1 MALLQIAEPGQST
14 APHEHRIAVGIDLG
28 TTHSLVA
35 TVRSGQPV
43 VLPNEDGQTLLP
55 SVVHYGTQNTT
66 VGQAAR
72 QCIDQDPQNTIVS
85 VKRFMGR
92 AGSDIKFVH
101 PYQLEGD
108 TDQMPAFVTVQGRKT
123 PVEISADILLRLRTL
138 AEQSLQQPL
147 NGAVITVPAY
157 FDEAQRQATRD
168 AAQLAGLN
176 VLRLLNE
183 PTAAA
188 IAYGLD
194 KTDSVEEKIQVI
206 FDLGGGTFDVSV
218 LRLSKGV
225 FEVLATGGH
234 TALGG
239 DDIDRLI
246 AKWVYQQLANSAR
259 LSNSD
264 LANADLNDEITQID
278 VIENQ
283 RLIGLARQAKEQLTH
298 ADQTSIVF
306 RNQQLVL
313 TRAQFNE
320 LVEPVITR
328 TLTVCKRVLRDAKLT
343 IEQINAVILVGGST
357 RSPVIQQAV
366 SDFFQQTPLCSLDP
380 DQVVAL
386 GAAIS
391 ADQLIGNQ
399 TNGAL
404 LLDVTPL
411 SLGLETMGGLVERVI
426 PRNTPIP
433 VARQQEF
440 TTYKD
445 GQTAMLIHVVQGE
458 RDLVANCRSLG
469 KFELHGIPPMTAG
482 AARIQVT
489 FQVDADGL
497 LSVSALEA
505 TSGVSSQINIKPS
518 YGLSEQDTARLL
530 TEGFQFAEEDKR
542 LRQLHENK
550 LEAERELEALDQAII
565 SDGDLLDAIDLDALK
580 RAMEAVREALPSNQ
594 QHRIDMAVAR
604 LKGHSN
610 NFAAIRMNQHV
621 DAALKGTRLND
632 WNA

>member
-14 APHEHRIAVGIDLG
+14 APHQHRIAVGIDLG

-35 TVRSGQPV
+35 TVRSGQAV
-43 VLPNEDGQTLLP
+43 VLADEYDKLLLP
-55 SVVHYGTQNTT
+55 SVVHYGTDTTT

-72 QCIDQDPQNTIVS
+72 NFIEQDPHNTIVS

-92 AGSDIKFVH
+92 SRNDIRFEH
-101 PYQLEGD
+101 PYNLEGD
-108 TDQMPAFVTVQGRKT
+108 SEQMPAFVTSQGRKT
-123 PVEISADILLRLRTL
+123 PVEISADILFRLRKL
-138 AEQSLQQPL
+138 AEQSLADTL
-147 NGAVITVPAY
+147 TGAVITVPAY

-194 KTDSVEEKIQVI
+194 KIENTEEKIQVI

-239 DDIDRLI
+239 DDIDRMI
-246 AKWVYQQLANSAR
+246 AKWVREQNPAMTLSASQSQG
-259 LSNSD
+259 L
-264 LANADLNDEITQID
+264 L
-278 VIENQ
+278 V
-283 RLIGLARQAKEQLTH
+283 LARQVKEQLTSQDV
-298 ADQTSIVF
+298 ASFDFNDIF
-306 RNQQLVL
+306 YQLN
-313 TRAQFNE
+313 REQFNS
-320 LVEPVITR
+320 LIAPVIER
-328 TLTVCKRVLRDAKLT
+328 TITVCKRVLRDAK
-343 IEQINAVILVGGST
+343 IKVNQIDAVVLVGGST
-357 RSPVIQQAV
+357 RSPAIQESVAK
-366 SDFFQQTPLCSLDP
+366 FFEQTPLCSLDP

-391 ADQLIGNQ
+391 ADQLVGNQ
-399 TNGAL
+399 ANGAL

-411 SLGLETMGGLVERVI
+411 SLGLETMGGLVERII
-426 PRNTPIP
+426 PRNTAIP

-445 GQTAMLIHVVQGE
+445 GQSAMLIHVVQGE
-458 RDLVANCRSLG
+458 RDLVEHCRSLG

-482 AARIQVT
+482 AARIEVK
-489 FQVDADGL
+489 FQIDADGL
-497 LSVSALEA
+497 LSVSAVET
-505 TSGVSSQINIKPS
+505 TSGVSSQITIKPS
-518 YGLSEQDTARLL
+518 YGLSEQDTTRLL
-530 TEGFQFAEEDKR
+530 TEGFQFAEEDKN
-542 LRQLHENK
+542 LRQLQETK
-550 LEAERELEALDQAII
+550 VEAEWELEALDQAIAA
-565 SDGDLLDAIDLDALK
+565 DGHLLDVIDLDALQ
-580 RAMEAVREALPSNQ
+580 RAMQAVRDALQTTQLN
-594 QHRIDMAVAR
+594 RIEMAIAR

-621 DAALKGTRLND
+621 DDALKGTSLND
-632 WNA
+632 WNL

>member
-14 APHEHRIAVGIDLG
+14 APHQHRIAVGIDLG

-35 TVRSGQPV
+35 TVRSGKPV
-43 VLPNEDGQTLLP
+43 VLADEYGKLLLP
-55 SVVHYGTQNTT
+55 SVVHYGTDTTT

-72 QCIDQDPQNTIVS
+72 NHIEQDPHNTIVS

-92 AGSDIKFVH
+92 SRNDIRFEH
-101 PYQLEGD
+101 PYSLEGD
-108 TDQMPAFVTVQGRKT
+108 SDQMPAFVTSQGRKT
-123 PVEISADILLRLRTL
+123 PVEISADILFRLKKL
-138 AEQSLQQPL
+138 AEQSLADEL
-147 NGAVITVPAY
+147 TGAVITVPAY

-194 KTDSVEEKIQVI
+194 RIESEEEKIQVI

-239 DDIDRLI
+239 DDIDRII
-246 AKWVYQQLANSAR
+246 ARWVREQTAGLSLSA
-259 LSNSD
+259 
-264 LANADLNDEITQID
+264 ADAQSL
-278 VIENQ
+278 VV
-283 RLIGLARQAKEQLTH
+283 LARQVKEQLTTQNSFTFEFKGM
-298 ADQTSIVF
+298 AY
-306 RNQQLVL
+306 QLD
-313 TRAQFNE
+313 RSQFNS
-320 LVEPVITR
+320 LIAPVIER
-328 TLTVCKRVLRDAKLT
+328 TLAVCKRVLRDAK
-343 IEQINAVILVGGST
+343 IKVDQIDAVVLVGGST
-357 RSPVIQQAV
+357 RSPAIQDSVAA
-366 SDFFQQTPLCSLDP
+366 FFEQTPLCSLDP

-391 ADQLIGNQ
+391 ADQLVGNQ
-399 TNGAL
+399 ANGAL

-458 RDLVANCRSLG
+458 RDLVEHCRSLG
-469 KFELHGIPPMTAG
+469 KFELQGIPPMTAG
-482 AARIQVT
+482 AARIEVK
-489 FQVDADGL
+489 FQIDADGL
-497 LSVSALEA
+497 LSVSAREA
-505 TSGVSSQINIKPS
+505 TSGVNSQINIKPS
-518 YGLSEQDTARLL
+518 YGLSEQDTTRLL
-530 TEGFQFAEEDKR
+530 TEGFQFAEEDKN
-542 LRQLHENK
+542 LRQLQETK
-550 LEAERELEALDQAII
+550 VEAERELEALDQAIAV
-565 SDGDLLDAIDLDALK
+565 DGHLVDEIDLDALK
-580 RAMEAVREALPSNQ
+580 RAMQAVREALETNQ
-594 QHRIDMAVAR
+594 LNRIDMAIAR

-621 DAALKGTRLND
+621 DDALKGTTLND
-632 WNA
+632 WNS

>member
-14 APHEHRIAVGIDLG
+14 APHQHRIAVGIDLG

-35 TVRSGQPV
+35 TVRSGKPV
-43 VLPNEDGQTLLP
+43 VLADEYGKLLLP
-55 SVVHYGTQNTT
+55 SVVHYGTDTTT

-72 QCIDQDPQNTIVS
+72 NHIEQDPHNTIVS

-92 AGSDIKFVH
+92 SRNDIRFEH
-101 PYQLEGD
+101 PYSLEGD
-108 TDQMPAFVTVQGRKT
+108 SDQMPAFVTSQGRKT
-123 PVEISADILLRLRTL
+123 PVEISADILFRLKKL
-138 AEQSLQQPL
+138 AEQSLADEL
-147 NGAVITVPAY
+147 TGAVITVPAY

-194 KTDSVEEKIQVI
+194 RIESEEEKIQVI

-239 DDIDRLI
+239 DDIDRII
-246 AKWVYQQLANSAR
+246 ARWVREQTAGLSLSA
-259 LSNSD
+259 
-264 LANADLNDEITQID
+264 ADAQSL
-278 VIENQ
+278 VV
-283 RLIGLARQAKEQLTH
+283 LARQIKEQLTTQDSFTFEFKGM
-298 ADQTSIVF
+298 AY
-306 RNQQLVL
+306 QLD
-313 TRAQFNE
+313 RSQFNS
-320 LVEPVITR
+320 LIAPVIER
-328 TLTVCKRVLRDAKLT
+328 TLAVCKRVLRDAK
-343 IEQINAVILVGGST
+343 IKVDQIDAVVLVGGST
-357 RSPVIQQAV
+357 RSPAIQDSVAA
-366 SDFFQQTPLCSLDP
+366 FFEQTPLCSLDP

-391 ADQLIGNQ
+391 ADQLVGNQ
-399 TNGAL
+399 ANGAL

-458 RDLVANCRSLG
+458 RDLVEHCRSLG
-469 KFELHGIPPMTAG
+469 KFELQGIPPMTAG
-482 AARIQVT
+482 AARIEVK
-489 FQVDADGL
+489 FQIDADGL
-497 LSVSALEA
+497 LSVSAREA
-505 TSGVSSQINIKPS
+505 TSGVNSQINIKPS
-518 YGLSEQDTARLL
+518 YGLSEQDTTRLL
-530 TEGFQFAEEDKR
+530 TEGFQFAEEDKN
-542 LRQLHENK
+542 LRQLQETK
-550 LEAERELEALDQAII
+550 VEAERELEALDQAIAV
-565 SDGDLLDAIDLDALK
+565 DGHLVDEIDLDALK
-580 RAMEAVREALPSNQ
+580 RAMQAVREALETNQ
-594 QHRIDMAVAR
+594 PNRIDMAIAR

-621 DAALKGTRLND
+621 DDALKGTTLND
-632 WNA
+632 WNS

>member
-1 MALLQIAEPGQST
+1 MALLQIAEPGQTT
-14 APHEHRIAVGIDLG
+14 APHQHRIAVGIDLG

-35 TVRSGQPV
+35 TVRSGKPV
-43 VLPNEDGQTLLP
+43 VLADEYDKLLLP
-55 SVVHYGTQNTT
+55 SVVHYGSDTTT

-72 QCIDQDPQNTIVS
+72 NFIEQDPANTIVS

-92 AGSDIKFVH
+92 SRNDIRFEH
-101 PYQLEGD
+101 PYRLEGD
-108 TDQMPAFVTVQGRKT
+108 ADQMPAFVTSQGRKT
-123 PVEISADILLRLRTL
+123 PVEISADILFRLKKL
-138 AEQSLQQPL
+138 AEQSLADEL
-147 NGAVITVPAY
+147 TGAVITVPAY

-168 AAQLAGLN
+168 AAQLAGLT

-194 KTDSVEEKIQVI
+194 KIENTDEKIQVI

-239 DDIDRLI
+239 DDIDRII
-246 AKWVYQQLANSAR
+246 AKWIREQTPNIV
-259 LSNSD
+259 LSTS
-264 LANADLNDEITQID
+264 ETQALLLLSRD
-278 VIENQ
+278 V
-283 RLIGLARQAKEQLTH
+283 KEQLTTQP
-298 ADQTSIVF
+298 DVTFVF
-306 RNQQLVL
+306 KGLSYQLN
-313 TRAQFNE
+313 REQFNS
-320 LVEPVITR
+320 LITPVIER
-328 TLTVCKRVLRDAKLT
+328 TLAVCKRVLRDAK
-343 IEQINAVILVGGST
+343 IKISQIDAVVLVGGST
-357 RSPVIQQAV
+357 RSPAIQDSVAT
-366 SDFFQQTPLCSLDP
+366 FFEQTPLCSLDP
-380 DQVVAL
+380 DQVVAI

-391 ADQLIGNQ
+391 ADQLVGNQ

-458 RDLVANCRSLG
+458 RDLVEHCRSLG

-482 AARIQVT
+482 AARIEVK
-489 FQVDADGL
+489 FQIDADGL
-497 LSVSALEA
+497 LSVSAREA
-505 TSGVSSQINIKPS
+505 TSGVNSQINIKPS
-518 YGLSEQDTARLL
+518 YGLSDQDTTRLL
-530 TEGFQFAEEDKR
+530 TEGFQFAEEDKN
-542 LRQLHENK
+542 LRQLQETK
-550 LEAERELEALDQAII
+550 VEAERELEALQQAIAA
-565 SDGDLLDAIDLDALK
+565 DGHLLDAIDLDALQ
-580 RAMEAVREALPSNQ
+580 RAMQAASEAMTTNQ
-594 QHRIDMAVAR
+594 LNRIDMAIAR

-632 WNA
+632 WNP

>member
-14 APHEHRIAVGIDLG
+14 APHQHRIAVGIDLG

-35 TVRSGQPV
+35 TVRSGKPV
-43 VLPNEDGQTLLP
+43 VLADEHGKLLLP
-55 SVVHYGTQNTT
+55 SVVHYGTETTT

-72 QCIDQDPQNTIVS
+72 NFIEQDPHNTIVS

-92 AGSDIKFVH
+92 SRHDIRFEH
-101 PYQLEGD
+101 PYTLEGD
-108 TDQMPAFVTVQGRKT
+108 NDQMPAFVTSQGRKT
-123 PVEISADILLRLRTL
+123 PVEISADILYHLKKL
-138 AEQSLQQPL
+138 AEKSLADSL
-147 NGAVITVPAY
+147 TGAVITVPAY

-194 KTDSVEEKIQVI
+194 KIDSAEEKIQVI

-218 LRLSKGV
+218 LRLSKGI

-239 DDIDRLI
+239 DDIDRI
-246 AKWVYQQLANSAR
+246 ITKWVREQTPSLSLSA
-259 LSNSD
+259 
-264 LANADLNDEITQID
+264 ADSQALMI
-278 VIENQ
+278 
-283 RLIGLARQAKEQLTH
+283 LARQVKEQLTEH
-298 ADQTSIVF
+298 ESLQFDF
-306 RNQQLVL
+306 REFSYQLDR
-313 TRAQFNE
+313 TQFNT
-320 LVEPVITR
+320 LIAPVIER
-328 TLTVCKRVLRDAKLT
+328 TLTVCKRVLRDAK
-343 IEQINAVILVGGST
+343 IKIRQIDAVVLVGGST
-357 RSPVIQQAV
+357 RSPAIQNAV
-366 SDFFQQTPLCSLDP
+366 ANFFEQTPLCSLDP

-391 ADQLIGNQ
+391 ADQLVGNQ
-399 TNGAL
+399 ANGAL

-458 RDLVANCRSLG
+458 RDLVEHCRSLG

-482 AARIQVT
+482 AARIEVK
-489 FQVDADGL
+489 FQIDADGL
-497 LSVSALEA
+497 LSVTAREA
-505 TSGVSSQINIKPS
+505 TSGVNSQINIKPS
-518 YGLSEQDTARLL
+518 YGLSEQDTTRLL
-530 TEGFQFAEEDKR
+530 TEGFQFAEEDKT
-542 LRQLHENK
+542 LRQLQETK
-550 LEAERELEALDQAII
+550 VEAERELEALDQAIVA
-565 SDGDLLDAIDLDALK
+565 DCHLLDAIDLDALQ
-580 RAMEAVREALPSNQ
+580 RAMQAVREALQTNQ
-594 QHRIDMAVAR
+594 LNRIDMAIAR

-621 DAALKGTRLND
+621 DAALKGTSLND
-632 WNA
+632 WNS

>member
-14 APHEHRIAVGIDLG
+14 APHQHRIAVGIDLG

-35 TVRSGQPV
+35 TVRSGKPV
-43 VLPNEDGQTLLP
+43 VLADEYGKLLLP
-55 SVVHYGTQNTT
+55 SVVHYGTDTTT

-72 QCIDQDPQNTIVS
+72 NHIEQDPHNTIVS

-92 AGSDIKFVH
+92 SRNDIRFEH
-101 PYQLEGD
+101 PYSLEGD
-108 TDQMPAFVTVQGRKT
+108 SDQMPAFVTSQGRKT
-123 PVEISADILLRLRTL
+123 PVEISADILFRLKKL
-138 AEQSLQQPL
+138 AEQSLADEL
-147 NGAVITVPAY
+147 TGAVITVPAY

-194 KTDSVEEKIQVI
+194 RIESEEEKIQVI

-239 DDIDRLI
+239 DDIDRII
-246 AKWVYQQLANSAR
+246 ARWVREQTAGLSLSA
-259 LSNSD
+259 
-264 LANADLNDEITQID
+264 ADAQSL
-278 VIENQ
+278 VV
-283 RLIGLARQAKEQLTH
+283 LARQVKEQLTTQDSFTFEFKGM
-298 ADQTSIVF
+298 AY
-306 RNQQLVL
+306 QLD
-313 TRAQFNE
+313 RSQFNS
-320 LVEPVITR
+320 LIAPVIER
-328 TLTVCKRVLRDAKLT
+328 TLAVCKRVLRDAKVKVD
-343 IEQINAVILVGGST
+343 QIDAVVLVGGST
-357 RSPVIQQAV
+357 RSPAIQDSVAA
-366 SDFFQQTPLCSLDP
+366 FFEQTPLCSLDP

-391 ADQLIGNQ
+391 ADQLVGNQ
-399 TNGAL
+399 ANGAL

-458 RDLVANCRSLG
+458 RDLVEHCRSLG
-469 KFELHGIPPMTAG
+469 KFELQGIPPMTAG
-482 AARIQVT
+482 AARIEVK
-489 FQVDADGL
+489 FQIDADGL
-497 LSVSALEA
+497 LSVSAREA
-505 TSGVSSQINIKPS
+505 TSGVNSQINIKPS
-518 YGLSEQDTARLL
+518 YGLSEQDTTRLL
-530 TEGFQFAEEDKR
+530 TEGFQFAEEDKN
-542 LRQLHENK
+542 LRQLQETK
-550 LEAERELEALDQAII
+550 VEAERELEALDQAIAV
-565 SDGDLLDAIDLDALK
+565 DGHLVDEIDLDALK
-580 RAMEAVREALPSNQ
+580 RAMQAVREALETNQ
-594 QHRIDMAVAR
+594 PNRIDMAIAR

-621 DAALKGTRLND
+621 DDALKGTTLND
-632 WNA
+632 WNS

>member
-14 APHEHRIAVGIDLG
+14 APHQHRIAVGLDLG

-35 TVRSGQPV
+35 TVRSGKPV
-43 VLPNEDGQTLLP
+43 VLADEYGKLLLP
-55 SVVHYGTQNTT
+55 SVVHYGTETTT

-72 QCIDQDPQNTIVS
+72 NFIEQDPHNTIVS

-92 AGSDIKFVH
+92 SRNDIRFEH
-101 PYQLEGD
+101 PYILEGD
-108 TDQMPAFVTVQGRKT
+108 NDQMPAFVTSQGRKT
-123 PVEISADILLRLRTL
+123 PVEISADILFRLKKL
-138 AEQSLQQPL
+138 AEQSLADNL
-147 NGAVITVPAY
+147 TGAVITVPAY

-194 KTDSVEEKIQVI
+194 KIDSAEEKIQVI

-218 LRLSKGV
+218 LRLSKGI

-239 DDIDRLI
+239 DDIDRII
-246 AKWVYQQLANSAR
+246 AKWVREQTPNLSLSA
-259 LSNSD
+259 
-264 LANADLNDEITQID
+264 ADSQALMI
-278 VIENQ
+278 
-283 RLIGLARQAKEQLTH
+283 LARQVKEQLTE
-298 ADQTSIVF
+298 QESLQFEF
-306 RNQQLVL
+306 REFLYQLDR
-313 TRAQFNE
+313 TQFNT
-320 LVEPVITR
+320 LIAPVIER
-328 TLTVCKRVLRDAKLT
+328 TLTVCRRVLRDAK
-343 IEQINAVILVGGST
+343 IKISQIDAVVLVGGST
-357 RSPVIQQAV
+357 RSPAIQNAV
-366 SDFFQQTPLCSLDP
+366 AEFFEQTPLCSLDP

-391 ADQLIGNQ
+391 ADQLVGNQ
-399 TNGAL
+399 ANGAL

-458 RDLVANCRSLG
+458 RDLVEHCRSLG

-482 AARIQVT
+482 AARIEVK
-489 FQVDADGL
+489 FQIDADGL
-497 LSVSALEA
+497 LSVTAREA
-505 TSGVSSQINIKPS
+505 TSGVNSQINIKPS

-530 TEGFQFAEEDKR
+530 TEGFQFAEEDKT
-542 LRQLHENK
+542 LRQLQETK
-550 LEAERELEALDQAII
+550 VEAERELEALDQAIVA
-565 SDGDLLDAIDLDALK
+565 DGHLLDAIDLDALQ
-580 RAMEAVREALPSNQ
+580 RAMQAVREALQTNQ
-594 QHRIDMAVAR
+594 LNRIDMAIAR

-610 NFAAIRMNQHV
+610 NFAPIRMNQHV
-621 DAALKGTRLND
+621 DAALKGTSLND
-632 WNA
+632 WNS

>member
-14 APHEHRIAVGIDLG
+14 APHQHRIAVGIDLG

-35 TVRSGQPV
+35 TVRSGKPV
-43 VLPNEDGQTLLP
+43 VLADEYANLLLP
-55 SVVHYGTQNTT
+55 SVVHYGKHTTT

-72 QCIDQDPQNTIVS
+72 NFIEQDPQNTIVS

-92 AGSDIKFVH
+92 SRSDIRFEH
-101 PYQLEGD
+101 PYHLDGD
-108 TDQMPAFVTVQGRKT
+108 TGQMPAFVTAQGRKT
-123 PVEISADILLRLRTL
+123 PVEISADILFRLKKL
-138 AEQSLQQPL
+138 AEQSLADEL
-147 NGAVITVPAY
+147 TGAVITVPAY

-194 KTDSVEEKIQVI
+194 KIENTDEKIQVI

-218 LRLSKGV
+218 LRLSKGI

-239 DDIDRLI
+239 DDIDRII
-246 AKWVYQQLANSAR
+246 AKWVREQTPSLSLSA
-259 LSNSD
+259 
-264 LANADLNDEITQID
+264 ADSQALMI
-278 VIENQ
+278 
-283 RLIGLARQAKEQLTH
+283 LARQVKEQLTE
-298 ADQTSIVF
+298 QESLQF
-306 RNQQLVL
+306 EFKEFSYQLDR
-313 TRAQFNE
+313 TQFNT
-320 LVEPVITR
+320 LIAPVIER
-328 TLTVCKRVLRDAKLT
+328 TLTVCKRVLRDAK
-343 IEQINAVILVGGST
+343 IKISQIDAVVLVGGST
-357 RSPVIQQAV
+357 RSPAIRNAV
-366 SDFFQQTPLCSLDP
+366 AKFFEQTPLCSLDP

-391 ADQLIGNQ
+391 ADQLVGNQ
-399 TNGAL
+399 ANGAL

-411 SLGLETMGGLVERVI
+411 SLGLETMGGLVERII

-458 RDLVANCRSLG
+458 RDLVEHCRSLG

-482 AARIQVT
+482 AVRIEVK
-489 FQVDADGL
+489 FQIDADGL
-497 LSVSALEA
+497 LSVTARET
-505 TSGVSSQINIKPS
+505 TSGVNSQIYIKPS
-518 YGLSEQDTARLL
+518 YGLSEQDTTRLL
-530 TEGFQFAEEDKR
+530 TEGFQFAEEDKN
-542 LRQLHENK
+542 LRQLQETK
-550 LEAERELEALDQAII
+550 VEAERELEALDQAIVA
-565 SDGDLLDAIDLDALK
+565 DGHLLDAIDLDAIQ
-580 RAMEAVREALPSNQ
+580 RAVQAVREALQTNQ
-594 QHRIDMAVAR
+594 LNRIEMAIAR

-621 DAALKGTRLND
+621 DKALKGTSLND
-632 WNA
+632 WNS

>member
-14 APHEHRIAVGIDLG
+14 DPHQHRIAVGIDLG

-35 TVRSGQPV
+35 TVRSGKTTIIAD
-43 VLPNEDGQTLLP
+43 EYDRLLIP
-55 SVVHYGTQNTT
+55 SVVHYGANSTT
-66 VGQAAR
+66 VGQAALNH
-72 QCIDQDPQNTIVS
+72 IEQDPSNTIAS

-92 AGSDIKFVH
+92 ARQDIRFEHAYELIGS
-101 PYQLEGD
+101 E
-108 TDQMPAFVTVQGRKT
+108 DQMPAFVTAQGRKT
-123 PVEISADILLRLRTL
+123 PVEISADILYRLRQQ
-138 AEQSLQQPL
+138 AEKFIEQEI

-168 AAQLAGLN
+168 AAQLAGLT

-194 KTDSVEEKIQVI
+194 KLDSTDEKIQVI

-239 DDIDRLI
+239 DDIDRI
-246 AKWVYQQLANSAR
+246 VVKWIREQIPHIVLSASDQQSL
-259 LSNSD
+259 
-264 LANADLNDEITQID
+264 LN
-278 VIENQ
+278 
-283 RLIGLARQAKEQLTH
+283 LARTSKEQLSSVDHIEFEFKNFNFSLNT
-298 ADQTSIVF
+298 ATF
-306 RNQQLVL
+306 NQLIL
-313 TRAQFNE
+313 
-320 LVEPVITR
+320 PVVDR
-328 TLTVCKRVLRDAKLT
+328 TLAVCKRVLRDAKISL
-343 IEQINAVILVGGST
+343 EQINAVVLVGGST
-357 RSPVIQQAV
+357 RSPAIQQAV
-366 SDFFQQTPLCSLDP
+366 TDFFAQQPLCTLDP

-391 ADQLIGNQ
+391 ANQLIGNQ
-399 TNGAL
+399 NDGAL

-411 SLGLETMGGLVERVI
+411 SLGLETMGGLVERII

-445 GQTAMLIHVVQGE
+445 GQSAMLIHVLQGE
-458 RDLVANCRSLG
+458 RDLVQHCRSLG

-482 AARIQVT
+482 AARIEVK
-489 FQVDADGL
+489 FQIDADGL

-505 TSGVSSQINIKPS
+505 TSGVNSQITIKPS

-530 TEGFQFAEEDKR
+530 TEGFQFAEEDKT
-542 LRQLHENK
+542 LRQLNENK
-550 LEAERELEALDQAII
+550 VEAERELEALDQAII
-565 SDGDLLDAIDLDALK
+565 TDGYLLDLIDLDALK
-580 RAMEAVREALPSNQ
+580 RAMQAVKEALQSNQ
-594 QHRIDMAVAR
+594 LARIDMAVAR

-610 NFAAIRMNQHV
+610 NFAAVRMNQHV
-621 DAALKGTRLND
+621 DDALKGTRLND
-632 WNA
+632 WN

>member
-14 APHEHRIAVGIDLG
+14 APHQHRIAVGIDLG

-35 TVRSGQPV
+35 TVRSGKPV
-43 VLPNEDGQTLLP
+43 VLADEYGKLLLP
-55 SVVHYGTQNTT
+55 SVVHYGTDTTT

-72 QCIDQDPQNTIVS
+72 NHIEQDPHNTIVS

-92 AGSDIKFVH
+92 SRNDIRFEH
-101 PYQLEGD
+101 PYSLEGD
-108 TDQMPAFVTVQGRKT
+108 SDQMPAFVTSQGRKT
-123 PVEISADILLRLRTL
+123 PVEISADILFRLKKL
-138 AEQSLQQPL
+138 AEQSLADEL
-147 NGAVITVPAY
+147 TGAVITVPAY

-194 KTDSVEEKIQVI
+194 KIESEEEKIQVI

-239 DDIDRLI
+239 DDIDRII
-246 AKWVYQQLANSAR
+246 ARWVREQTAGLSLSA
-259 LSNSD
+259 
-264 LANADLNDEITQID
+264 ADAQSL
-278 VIENQ
+278 VV
-283 RLIGLARQAKEQLTH
+283 LARQVKEQLTTQDSFTFEFKGM
-298 ADQTSIVF
+298 AY
-306 RNQQLVL
+306 QLD
-313 TRAQFNE
+313 RSQFNS
-320 LVEPVITR
+320 LIAPVIER
-328 TLTVCKRVLRDAKLT
+328 TLAVCKRVLRDAKVKVD
-343 IEQINAVILVGGST
+343 QIDAVVLVGGST
-357 RSPVIQQAV
+357 RSPAIQDSVAA
-366 SDFFQQTPLCSLDP
+366 FFEQTPLCSLDP

-391 ADQLIGNQ
+391 ADQLVGNQ
-399 TNGAL
+399 ANGAL

-458 RDLVANCRSLG
+458 RDLVEHCRSLG
-469 KFELHGIPPMTAG
+469 KFELQGIPPMTAG
-482 AARIQVT
+482 AARIEVK
-489 FQVDADGL
+489 FQIDADGL
-497 LSVSALEA
+497 LSVSAREA
-505 TSGVSSQINIKPS
+505 TSGVNSQINIKPS
-518 YGLSEQDTARLL
+518 YGLSEQDTTRLL
-530 TEGFQFAEEDKR
+530 TEGFQFAEEDKN
-542 LRQLHENK
+542 LRQLQETK
-550 LEAERELEALDQAII
+550 VEAERELEALDQAIAV
-565 SDGDLLDAIDLDALK
+565 DGHLVDEIDLDALK
-580 RAMEAVREALPSNQ
+580 RAMQAVREALETNQ
-594 QHRIDMAVAR
+594 PNRIDMAIAR

-621 DAALKGTRLND
+621 DDALKGTTLND
-632 WNA
+632 WNS

>member
-14 APHEHRIAVGIDLG
+14 APHQHRIAVGIDLG

-35 TVRSGQPV
+35 TVRSGKPV
-43 VLPNEDGQTLLP
+43 VLADEYGKLLLP
-55 SVVHYGTQNTT
+55 SVVHYGAETTT

-72 QCIDQDPQNTIVS
+72 NFIEQDPHNTIVS

-92 AGSDIKFVH
+92 SRNDIRFEH
-101 PYQLEGD
+101 PYTLEGD
-108 TDQMPAFVTVQGRKT
+108 NDQMPAFVTSQGRKT
-123 PVEISADILLRLRTL
+123 PVEISADILFRLRKL
-138 AEQSLQQPL
+138 AEQSLADNL

-194 KTDSVEEKIQVI
+194 KIDSAEEKIQVI

-218 LRLSKGV
+218 LRLSKGI

-239 DDIDRLI
+239 DDIDRII
-246 AKWVYQQLANSAR
+246 AKWVREQTPSLSLSA
-259 LSNSD
+259 
-264 LANADLNDEITQID
+264 ADSQALMI
-278 VIENQ
+278 
-283 RLIGLARQAKEQLTH
+283 LARQVKEQLTE
-298 ADQTSIVF
+298 QESLQFEF
-306 RNQQLVL
+306 REFSYQLD
-313 TRAQFNE
+313 RIQFNT
-320 LVEPVITR
+320 LIAPVIER
-328 TLTVCKRVLRDAKLT
+328 TLTVCKRVLRDAK
-343 IEQINAVILVGGST
+343 IKINQIDAVVLVGGST
-357 RSPVIQQAV
+357 RSPAIQNAV
-366 SDFFQQTPLCSLDP
+366 ADFFEQTPLCSLNP

-391 ADQLIGNQ
+391 ADQLVGNQ
-399 TNGAL
+399 ANGAL

-458 RDLVANCRSLG
+458 RDLVEHCRSLG

-482 AARIQVT
+482 AARIEVK
-489 FQVDADGL
+489 FQIDADGL
-497 LSVSALEA
+497 LSVTAREA
-505 TSGVSSQINIKPS
+505 TSGVNSQINIKPS
-518 YGLSEQDTARLL
+518 YGLSEQDTTRLL
-530 TEGFQFAEEDKR
+530 TEGFQFAEEDKT
-542 LRQLHENK
+542 LRQLQETK
-550 LEAERELEALDQAII
+550 VEAERELEALDQAIVA
-565 SDGDLLDAIDLDALK
+565 DGHLLDVIDLDALQ
-580 RAMEAVREALPSNQ
+580 RAMQAVREALQTNQ
-594 QHRIDMAVAR
+594 LNRIDMAIAR

-621 DAALKGTRLND
+621 DTALKGTSLND
-632 WNA
+632 WNS

>member
-14 APHEHRIAVGIDLG
+14 APHQHRIAVGIDLG

-35 TVRSGQPV
+35 TVRSGKPV
-43 VLPNEDGQTLLP
+43 VLADEYGKLLLP
-55 SVVHYGTQNTT
+55 SVVHYGTETTT

-72 QCIDQDPQNTIVS
+72 NFIEQDPHNTIVS

-92 AGSDIKFVH
+92 SRNDIRFEH
-101 PYQLEGD
+101 PYTLEGD
-108 TDQMPAFVTVQGRKT
+108 NDQMPAFVTSQGRKT
-123 PVEISADILLRLRTL
+123 PVEISADILFRLKKL
-138 AEQSLQQPL
+138 AEQSLADNL
-147 NGAVITVPAY
+147 TGAVITVPAY

-194 KTDSVEEKIQVI
+194 KIDSAEEKIQVI

-218 LRLSKGV
+218 LRLSKGI

-239 DDIDRLI
+239 DDIDRII
-246 AKWVYQQLANSAR
+246 AKWVREQTPNISLSA
-259 LSNSD
+259 
-264 LANADLNDEITQID
+264 ADSQALMI
-278 VIENQ
+278 
-283 RLIGLARQAKEQLTH
+283 LARQVKEQLTE
-298 ADQTSIVF
+298 QESLQFEF
-306 RNQQLVL
+306 REFSYQLDR
-313 TRAQFNE
+313 TQFNT
-320 LVEPVITR
+320 LIAPVIER
-328 TLTVCKRVLRDAKLT
+328 TLTVCKRVLRDAK
-343 IEQINAVILVGGST
+343 IKISQIDAVVLVGGST
-357 RSPVIQQAV
+357 RSPAIQNAV
-366 SDFFQQTPLCSLDP
+366 AEFFEQTPLCSLDP

-386 GAAIS
+386 GAGMS
-391 ADQLIGNQ
+391 ADQLVGNQ
-399 TNGAL
+399 ANGAL

-458 RDLVANCRSLG
+458 RDLVEHCRSLG

-482 AARIQVT
+482 AARIEVK
-489 FQVDADGL
+489 FQIDADGL
-497 LSVSALEA
+497 LSVTAREA
-505 TSGVSSQINIKPS
+505 TSGVNSQINIKPS

-530 TEGFQFAEEDKR
+530 TEGFQFAEEDKT
-542 LRQLHENK
+542 LRQLQETK
-550 LEAERELEALDQAII
+550 VEAERELEALDQAIVA
-565 SDGDLLDAIDLDALK
+565 DGQLLDAIDLDALQ
-580 RAMEAVREALPSNQ
+580 RAIQAVREALQTNQ
-594 QHRIDMAVAR
+594 LNRIDMAIAR

-621 DAALKGTRLND
+621 DAALKGTSLND
-632 WNA
+632 WNS

>member
-1 MALLQIAEPGQST
+1 MALLQIAEPGQTT
-14 APHEHRIAVGIDLG
+14 APHQHRIAVGIDLG

-35 TVRSGQPV
+35 TVRSGKPV
-43 VLPNEDGQTLLP
+43 VLADDYGQLLLP
-55 SVVHYGTQNTT
+55 SVVHYGTNTTT

-72 QCIDQDPQNTIVS
+72 NFIEQDPHNTIVS

-92 AGSDIKFVH
+92 SRNDIRFEH
-101 PYQLEGD
+101 PYILEGD
-108 TDQMPAFVTVQGRKT
+108 NDQMPAFVTSQGRKT
-123 PVEISADILLRLRTL
+123 PVEISADILFRLRKL
-138 AEQSLQQPL
+138 AEQSLADAL
-147 NGAVITVPAY
+147 TGAVITVPAY

-194 KTDSVEEKIQVI
+194 KIQHNEEKIQVI

-218 LRLSKGV
+218 LRLSQGV

-239 DDIDRLI
+239 DDIDRII
-246 AKWVYQQLANSAR
+246 ARWVREQTP
-259 LSNSD
+259 D
-264 LANADLNDEITQID
+264 LALSVAQSQALL
-278 VIENQ
+278 V
-283 RLIGLARQAKEQLTH
+283 LARHVKEQLTTQ
-298 ADQTSIVF
+298 DSVGFEF
-306 RNQQLVL
+306 RGIAYQLD
-313 TRAQFNE
+313 RQQFNQ
-320 LVEPVITR
+320 LISPVVER
-328 TLTVCKRVLRDAKLT
+328 TLAVCKRVLRDAK
-343 IEQINAVILVGGST
+343 IKINQIDAVILVGGST
-357 RSPVIQQAV
+357 RSPAIQHSVAT
-366 SDFFQQTPLCSLDP
+366 FFEQTPLCSLDP

-391 ADQLIGNQ
+391 ADQLVGNQ
-399 TNGAL
+399 INGAL

-411 SLGLETMGGLVERVI
+411 SLGLETMGGLVERLI

-458 RDLVANCRSLG
+458 RDLVEHCRSLG
-469 KFELHGIPPMTAG
+469 KFELHGIPAMTAG
-482 AARIQVT
+482 AARIEVK
-489 FQVDADGL
+489 FQIDADGL
-497 LSVSALEA
+497 LSVTAREA
-505 TSGVSSQINIKPS
+505 TSGVTSQINIKPS
-518 YGLSEQDTARLL
+518 YGLSEQDTTRLL
-530 TEGFQFAEEDKR
+530 TEGFQFAEEDKT
-542 LRQLHENK
+542 LRQLQETRV
-550 LEAERELEALDQAII
+550 EAERELEALDQAIAA
-565 SDGDLLDAIDLDALK
+565 DAQLLDAIDLDALV
-580 RAMEAVREALPSNQ
+580 RAMQAVREALQSNQ
-594 QHRIDMAVAR
+594 PNRINMAIAR

-621 DAALKGTRLND
+621 DQALKGTRLND
-632 WNA
+632 WND